1 MTLSITPTEEV
12 TEDDEA
18 VVESCIGAT
27 PASLCSTTAE
37 DLSEALE
44 VT

>member
-1 MTLSITPTEEV
+1 MTAVDAASEA
-12 TEDDEA
+12 DET
-18 VVESCIGAT
+18 VGESCIGAT

>member
-18 VVESCIGAT
+18 VVVSCTGAA
-27 PASLCSTTAE
+27 PLLRRAVE
-37 DLSEALE
+37 ELSEEAE